1 MKKEKLKIVMLNK
14 KIYDL
19 IKDLFNVFRV
29 NDINNVDTDK
39 LMIK

>member
-1 MKKEKLKIVMLNK
+1 MLNK

-39 LMIK
+39 FMIK